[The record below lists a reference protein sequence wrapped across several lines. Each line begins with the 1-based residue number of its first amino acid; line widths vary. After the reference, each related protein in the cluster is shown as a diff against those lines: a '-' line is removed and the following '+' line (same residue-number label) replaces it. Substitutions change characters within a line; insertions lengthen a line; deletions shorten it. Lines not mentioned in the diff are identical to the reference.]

1 MPVGSSWAVISP
13 APPPGYASTVAR
25 RSEILGVQKD
35 QSTWHRGFFTPFAYK
50 ASHIVLKEES
60 GRPSLRQD
68 SLWQGE
74 SDCEQLTDST
84 EMARDSLRTFD
95 GLK

>member
-1 MPVGSSWAVISP
+1 MRPPWLEGPKSWESRKIE
-13 APPPGYASTVAR
+13 AR
-25 RSEILGVQKD
+25 GTEV
-35 QSTWHRGFFTPFAYK
+35 FFTPFAYK

-60 GRPSLRQD
+60 ARPSLRQD

-84 EMARDSLRTFD
+84 ETARDSLGTFD